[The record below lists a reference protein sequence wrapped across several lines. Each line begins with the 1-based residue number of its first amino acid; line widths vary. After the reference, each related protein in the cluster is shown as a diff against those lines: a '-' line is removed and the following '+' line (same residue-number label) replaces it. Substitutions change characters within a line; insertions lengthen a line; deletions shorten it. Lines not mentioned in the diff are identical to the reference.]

1 MIYDRITA
9 EMYEYVV
16 YDIYVRVSML
26 LRWGARRSNCEIS
39 IWCSFN
45 WHNRLRRSYKPLW
58 NLRHVA
64 WRGTELFVSAPA
76 RRYGSRP
83 KQPPVGGSQFRFFLS
98 MPKARMNCEEVVS
111 VVIVTVV

>member
-1 MIYDRITA
+1 
-9 EMYEYVV
+9 MYEYLC
-16 YDIYVRVSML
+16 YLD
-26 LRWGARRSNCEIS
+26 GARGEVIAKYRFGVHLIGITGCGDPA
-39 IWCSFN
+39 
-45 WHNRLRRSYKPLW
+45 KPLW

-98 MPKARMNCEEVVS
+98 MPKARRMNCEEVVS